1 MISAHNLPKTRD
13 ERCVPQAWDEF
24 ESPCDFAQLPLTT
37 ADVAS
42 PMCEVE
48 LLGGRVGPGTQWTVM
63 GGVAPP
69 WEQALGLDGID
80 PLSSPVVKDRWTKT
94 SAAVPDNGLN
104 PQWSQVNFACAVWSP
119 EQTLLKVS
127 IYNMKSSPNPYTNPK
142 PSPNPDPNPSSN
154 PNAAQ
159 GVHLQ
164 LEEQPARQGLEGA
177 ARLRDGPGVRAA

>member
-1 MISAHNLPKTRD
+1 MILSHL
-13 ERCVPQAWDEF
+13 
-24 ESPCDFAQLPLTT
+24 
-37 ADVAS
+37 
-42 PMCEVE
+42 
-48 LLGGRVGPGTQWTVM
+48 
-63 GGVAPP
+63 P

-80 PLSSPVVKDRWTKT
+80 PLSSPAVKDRWTKT

-127 IYNMKSSPNPYTNPK
+127 VYNSKSSPD
-142 PSPNPDPNPSSN
+142 PNLNPNPSPDPGPN
-154 PNAAQ
+154 PNGAQ

-177 ARLRDGPGVRAA
+177 ARVRDGAGVRAA

>member
-1 MISAHNLPKTRD
+1 MLSHL
-13 ERCVPQAWDEF
+13 
-24 ESPCDFAQLPLTT
+24 
-37 ADVAS
+37 
-42 PMCEVE
+42 
-48 LLGGRVGPGTQWTVM
+48 
-63 GGVAPP
+63 P

-80 PLSSPVVKDRWTKT
+80 PLSSPAVKDRWTKT

-127 IYNMKSSPNPYTNPK
+127 VYNSKSSPDTNL
-142 PSPNPDPNPSSN
+142 NPNPSPDPGPN
-154 PNAAQ
+154 PNGAQ